1 VRSINHTAPDS
12 PEDEPT
18 RATRPDHGTVGVF
31 QAPQPVPA
39 RGTRPA
45 ARPPDNLDIDSPFL
59 DLFGSEDESSPAEGA
74 AALPGAFTQPAREPY
89 RTDRRPYQPPAVPV
103 PDVSTPDD
111 PFPGPVTSAPSISTP
126 APSGPVPS
134 GTATSATAPS
144 APVPSG
150 TGASGT
156 GASGTGASG
165 TGGNGTGGNGTGGNG
180 PDVSARAGAASDEV
194 FDEDEDDLLAVLAS
208 TTPLPNPL
216 RSTPL
221 HRTTP
226 PSSRPPHVASPAE
239 RDVPGVV
246 PLSGR
251 PVVSDSSPSGD
262 LSSGAAGVRG
272 GQRTTTGGWPVVP
285 SAAAPPLADA
295 PNQHRTPTAAPTP
308 APAARP
314 VPDDR
319 DTDQHAQPSAQPSA
333 PPQAHPATS
342 RARTTPDDQPSATNH
357 TLPAHPRP
365 TDPELTHPVAAEPAF
380 TRQPTAHPTAAQPV
394 SAQPVSAQPVS
405 AQPMSVQPVSA
416 QPGSAEP
423 MSPQTVWAHPVSA
436 QPTSAPPVQ
445 EQSAAAQ
452 PVSGQ
457 TRRGANDVPDATAG
471 SGPGRD
477 QERPSQGYGVHVP
490 GYGGYGQGNESAQT
504 VSAQPLIVPPLQAPP
519 PEGHLPQVAAG
530 PAAPLPLPA
539 PGPTPAAPN
548 QGHGAPDPAVPYPVP
563 APPAQAD
570 LDDAFL
576 GDLDLGWPDTDEDEP
591 QGSAVRQRSGRSDV
605 APTSFAVKGDEK
617 APGQGSGVLERAAG
631 VPLQEQDHDDEKA
644 LATREDTRP
653 ARRRSAQPAR
663 RRRGEAGEPEN
674 LPAVRKELKPPGFKP
689 HKLRFTD
696 RDPSVELE
704 ITEIAGHLTFT
715 PGTVTAW
722 YALPEVRWA
731 FRPDAEREALLSA
744 ISEQYAGLAGFRL
757 HLRRT
762 TRPFPADE
770 WARTIDKH
778 TARPLPDVVGGT
790 SWSDHLVAAQRH
802 LLAVNHAE
810 GQTYLGV
817 TFARRSIGDTFAERV
832 MRLFGKGTSDSERRK
847 LGRTVEQFDEVLNAF
862 GMRGRRVTPQELEWL
877 LFRSVALCMA
887 PPGPL
892 SPVSNGQWER
902 GDLLALTEQVER
914 YRSPYGSTV
923 KLVNRMT
930 GEERHVAVLTVGRM
944 EPLEIPE
951 RHEPWMHFHER
962 LPWPMELSSRV
973 DILGSTHSFKNLEHR
988 LRMIRSQQLDYAEHG
1003 IDAPPELERLAK
1015 RALVIGDEMT
1025 TGLPVESAR
1034 AHGWHRLAVGGRTRE
1049 ECLERARRLIQLY
1062 ARELRISLQHAKNQD
1077 QLAREFIPGEP
1088 IANTGYVR
1096 RMPVKLLA
1104 AALPQ
1109 AASTVGDRRGDLI
1122 GRTAGTC
1129 RRPVFLDLHF
1139 PMEVRERSGL
1149 SVFVAEPGG
1158 GKSTLMG
1165 ALGYLNAR
1173 RGVQVTLL
1181 DPSGPLA
1188 RLCQM
1193 PELRPHS
1200 RVLNLTG
1207 SEQGTLAPYSLIPT
1221 PVRSEFATGPTGDRE
1236 YEIAVS
1242 NSRAERRML
1251 VQDICSMLIPAQVAR
1266 EASTATLLRHA
1277 VRGVPAEETSTL
1289 DDVVT
1294 FLQGLDSD
1302 GQELANLLLDTAE
1315 MPLALLFFGRP
1326 PSHLLSAD
1334 SALTVITMAG
1344 LRLPDMKIERE
1355 YWSAEESLALP
1366 MLHTAHRLAV
1376 RRCYGGSMSARKMVG
1391 LDEAHFMEGWR
1402 SGRSFLVRLARDSRK
1417 WNLAALVASQNP
1429 KDILGLDVQ
1438 NLVSTVFVGRIAED
1452 QEIAS
1457 EALRLLRVP
1466 VNDGYEATLASLSQ
1480 ADTSSSTR
1488 LGFREFV
1495 MRDVD
1500 GRVQKV
1506 RVDVSYVDGLLEHL
1520 DTTPGAPLPSAAAL
1534 PAAAAAIPLPSSG
1547 REG

>member
-1 VRSINHTAPDS
+1 M
-12 PEDEPT
+12 
-18 RATRPDHGTVGVF
+18 GVF
-31 QAPQPVPA
+31 QAPQPV
-39 RGTRPA
+39 RPRA
-45 ARPPDNLDIDSPFL
+45 NGSAGLDDNSLDIDSPFL
-59 DLFGSEDESSPAEGA
+59 DLFGGAPASAPAAPASEGEQQDPPGDDDDFDFGFEFEERTPAGAPALSVLDPDTFVLDTDPAPDSDRAAAFPDPDPGLGRAAADPDPGLAAVGPDPAPRAPDRPPVGFDRPLDHVRDSHDRDRGLDLHRVPVDLGQAPSGHNVAPPDRDRAPSDLGTATTVEQPAARDDDAPRASQDGPLREYGSPAAQPVHDVRPAQATPATPPHQAPPVDDFDAGLEDWPDEVLGA
-74 AALPGAFTQPAREPY
+74 PDRPVSATPPSAAPLSAP
-89 RTDRRPYQPPAVPV
+89 RP
-103 PDVSTPDD
+103 VSTP
-111 PFPGPVTSAPSISTP
+111 PGSRPVSAAPASVPPASAP
-126 APSGPVPS
+126 PVS
-134 GTATSATAPS
+134 
-144 APVPSG
+144 
-150 TGASGT
+150 
-156 GASGTGASG
+156 
-165 TGGNGTGGNGTGGNG
+165 
-180 PDVSARAGAASDEV
+180 
-194 FDEDEDDLLAVLAS
+194 
-208 TTPLPNPL
+208 
-216 RSTPL
+216 
-221 HRTTP
+221 
-226 PSSRPPHVASPAE
+226 
-239 RDVPGVV
+239 
-246 PLSGR
+246 
-251 PVVSDSSPSGD
+251 
-262 LSSGAAGVRG
+262 
-272 GQRTTTGGWPVVP
+272 
-285 SAAAPPLADA
+285 
-295 PNQHRTPTAAPTP
+295 
-308 APAARP
+308 AARP
-314 VPDDR
+314 V
-319 DTDQHAQPSAQPSA
+319 
-333 PPQAHPATS
+333 
-342 RARTTPDDQPSATNH
+342 
-357 TLPAHPRP
+357 
-365 TDPELTHPVAAEPAF
+365 
-380 TRQPTAHPTAAQPV
+380 
-394 SAQPVSAQPVS
+394 
-405 AQPMSVQPVSA
+405 
-416 QPGSAEP
+416 
-423 MSPQTVWAHPVSA
+423 
-436 QPTSAPPVQ
+436 SAPPV
-445 EQSAAAQ
+445 ST
-452 PVSGQ
+452 P
-457 TRRGANDVPDATAG
+457 PLW
-471 SGPGRD
+471 
-477 QERPSQGYGVHVP
+477 
-490 GYGGYGQGNESAQT
+490 QT
-504 VSAQPLIVPPLQAPP
+504 VATPDRSHSANG
-519 PEGHLPQVAAG
+519 GH
-530 PAAPLPLPA
+530 
-539 PGPTPAAPN
+539 PGVT
-548 QGHGAPDPAVPYPVP
+548 PVP
-563 APPAQAD
+563 RAPERDIQPI
-570 LDDAFL
+570 
-576 GDLDLGWPDTDEDEP
+576 
-591 QGSAVRQRSGRSDV
+591 RSGRALAEPEPRDLPATMPER
-605 APTSFAVKGDEK
+605 APARPQTK
-617 APGQGSGVLERAAG
+617 APA
-631 VPLQEQDHDDEKA
+631 K
-644 LATREDTRP
+644 
-653 ARRRSAQPAR
+653 RRRKR
-663 RRRGEAGEPEN
+663 DEPDN
-674 LPAVRKELKPPGFKP
+674 LPAVRKSDLKPATVKPGKIKFS
-689 HKLRFTD
+689 D
-696 RDPSVELE
+696 RDPSIELE
-704 ITEIAGHLTFT
+704 ISEIAGHLTFT
-715 PGTVTAW
+715 QSTVTAW
-722 YALPEVRWA
+722 YWLPEVRWA

-770 WARTIDKH
+770 WARTVDSL
-778 TARPLPDVVGGT
+778 TVRPLPDVSGAT

-802 LLAVNHAE
+802 LLSVNHAE

-817 TFARRSIGDTFAERV
+817 TFARRSLGDTFSERILR
-832 MRLFGKGTSDSERRK
+832 MFGKGTSDGERRK

-892 SPVSNGQWER
+892 SPVTSGQWDS

-914 YRSPYGSTV
+914 YRTPYGSTV

-930 GEERHVAVLTVGRM
+930 GEERHVAVLSVGRM

-951 RHEPWMHFHER
+951 KHEPWMHFHER
-962 LPWPMELSSRV
+962 LPWPMELSSRI
-973 DILGSTHSFKNLEHR
+973 DILGSGSSFKNLEHR

-1034 AHGWHRLAVGGRTRE
+1034 AHGWHRIAVGGRTRE

-1062 ARELRISLQHAKNQD
+1062 SRELRISLQHPKNQD

-1149 SVFVAEPGG
+1149 GVFVAEPGG

-1193 PELRPHS
+1193 PELKPYS

-1207 SEQGTLAPYSLIPT
+1207 SEQGTLAPYALIPT
-1221 PVRSEFATGPTGDRE
+1221 PIRTEFPAGPGGDRE

-1242 NSRAERRML
+1242 NARAERRML
-1251 VQDICSMLIPAQVAR
+1251 VQDICSMLVPPQVAK

-1277 VRGVPAEETSTL
+1277 VRKVPAEETSTL
-1289 DDVVT
+1289 DDVVRT
-1294 FLQGLDSD
+1294 LQGLDDD
-1302 GQELANLLLDTAE
+1302 GKELANLLLDTAE
-1315 MPLALLFFGRP
+1315 MPLALLFFGSP
-1326 PSHLLSAD
+1326 PKHLLGAD
-1334 SALTVITMAG
+1334 STLTVITMAG
-1344 LRLPDMKIERE
+1344 LRLPDLKIERE

-1376 RRCYGGSMSARKMVG
+1376 RRSYGGSMSARKMVG

-1417 WNLAALVASQNP
+1417 WNLAALIASQNP
-1429 KDILGLDVQ
+1429 RDILGLDVQ

-1466 VNDGYEATLASLSQ
+1466 VHDGYESTLASLSQ
-1480 ADTSSSTR
+1480 VDTSSSHR

-1520 DTTPGAPLPSAAAL
+1520 DTTPAAQAAPVTTIPSMSDL
-1534 PAAAAAIPLPSSG
+1534 
-1547 REG
+1547 EG

>member
-1 VRSINHTAPDS
+1 MSRQGRNGNPPRSIDYSSEESIEQVAG
-12 PEDEPT
+12 PE
-18 RATRPDHGTVGVF
+18 HGAVAVF
-31 QAPQPVPA
+31 QNPQPVRPRA
-39 RGTRPA
+39 AGTPQ
-45 ARPPDNLDIDSPFL
+45 PVDPLDIDSPFL
-59 DLFGSEDESSPAEGA
+59 DLFGG
-74 AALPGAFTQPAREPY
+74 
-89 RTDRRPYQPPAVPV
+89 
-103 PDVSTPDD
+103 
-111 PFPGPVTSAPSISTP
+111 
-126 APSGPVPS
+126 
-134 GTATSATAPS
+134 
-144 APVPSG
+144 
-150 TGASGT
+150 
-156 GASGTGASG
+156 
-165 TGGNGTGGNGTGGNG
+165 
-180 PDVSARAGAASDEV
+180 
-194 FDEDEDDLLAVLAS
+194 
-208 TTPLPNPL
+208 
-216 RSTPL
+216 
-221 HRTTP
+221 
-226 PSSRPPHVASPAE
+226 
-239 RDVPGVV
+239 
-246 PLSGR
+246 
-251 PVVSDSSPSGD
+251 
-262 LSSGAAGVRG
+262 
-272 GQRTTTGGWPVVP
+272 
-285 SAAAPPLADA
+285 
-295 PNQHRTPTAAPTP
+295 
-308 APAARP
+308 
-314 VPDDR
+314 
-319 DTDQHAQPSAQPSA
+319 A
-333 PPQAHPATS
+333 PPQAPPPAEEQTPPP
-342 RARTTPDDQPSATNH
+342 PDDPDADFDFGFDFEGEDARRSVSPAAPRSAPPTS
-357 TLPAHPRP
+357 PAAPRSAPP
-365 TDPELTHPVAAEPAF
+365 TSPAAPRSAPPAS
-380 TRQPTAHPTAAQPV
+380 PAAPRSVSPAPV
-394 SAQPVSAQPVS
+394 SAAPVSP
-405 AQPMSVQPVSA
+405 PMPA
-416 QPGSAEP
+416 PDTRITEP
-423 MSPQTVWAHPVSA
+423 IPARPA
-436 QPTSAPPVQ
+436 PAPTFD
-445 EQSAAAQ
+445 AAA
-452 PVSGQ
+452 VSGPATPPAPETAPGVYAVNGAGAYPAVEQ
-457 TRRGANDVPDATAG
+457 EPATR
-471 SGPGRD
+471 
-477 QERPSQGYGVHVP
+477 
-490 GYGGYGQGNESAQT
+490 
-504 VSAQPLIVPPLQAPP
+504 
-519 PEGHLPQVAAG
+519 PEPHTEL
-530 PAAPLPLPA
+530 APLP
-539 PGPTPAAPN
+539 
-548 QGHGAPDPAVPYPVP
+548 
-563 APPAQAD
+563 
-570 LDDAFL
+570 
-576 GDLDLGWPDTDEDEP
+576 
-591 QGSAVRQRSGRSDV
+591 
-605 APTSFAVKGDEK
+605 EK
-617 APGQGSGVLERAAG
+617 A
-631 VPLQEQDHDDEKA
+631 
-644 LATREDTRP
+644 P
-653 ARRRSAQPAR
+653 ARRREKAPKRKRDRAEVPATR
-663 RRRGEAGEPEN
+663 APKDVK
-674 LPAVRKELKPPGFKP
+674 PAP
-689 HKLRFTD
+689 LRPNKIKFSD
-696 RDPSVELE
+696 RDPALELA
-704 ITEIAGHLTFT
+704 ISEIAGHLTFT
-715 PGTVTAW
+715 QSTVTAW
-722 YALPEVRWA
+722 YSLPEVRWA

-762 TRPFPADE
+762 NRPFPADE
-770 WARTIDKH
+770 WARTVDSF
-778 TARPLPDVVGGT
+778 TAKPLPDVAGAT

-802 LLAVNHAE
+802 LLSVNHAE

-817 TFARRSIGDTFAERV
+817 TFARRSLGDTFAERV
-832 MRLFGKGTSDSERRK
+832 LRVFGKGTSDGERRK

-892 SPVSNGQWER
+892 SPVSHGHWEA
-902 GDLLALTEQVER
+902 GDLLALTEHVER
-914 YRSPYGSTV
+914 YRTPYGSTV

-930 GEERHVAVLTVGRM
+930 GEERHVAVLSVGRM

-951 RHEPWMHFHER
+951 KHEPWMHFHER
-962 LPWPMELSSRV
+962 LPWPMELSSRI
-973 DILGSTHSFKNLEHR
+973 DILGSTSSFKNLEHR

-1034 AHGWHRLAVGGRTRE
+1034 AHGWHRIAVGGRTRE

-1062 ARELRISLQHAKNQD
+1062 SRELRISLQHPKNQD

-1149 SVFVAEPGG
+1149 GVFVAEPGG

-1193 PELRPHS
+1193 PELRPYS

-1207 SEQGTLAPYSLIPT
+1207 SEQGTLAPYALIPT
-1221 PVRSEFATGPTGDRE
+1221 PVRTEFTAGPAGDRE

-1242 NSRAERRML
+1242 NARAERRML
-1251 VQDICSMLIPAQVAR
+1251 VQDICSMLVPPQVAK

-1277 VRGVPAEETSTL
+1277 VRQVPAEETSTL
-1289 DDVVT
+1289 DDVVAT
-1294 FLQGLDSD
+1294 LQGLDD
-1302 GQELANLLLDTAE
+1302 DEGKELANLLLDTAE

-1326 PSHLLSAD
+1326 PEHLLGAD

-1344 LRLPDMKIERE
+1344 LRLPDLKIERE

-1376 RRCYGGSMSARKMVG
+1376 RRCYGGSMSSRKMVG

-1429 KDILGLDVQ
+1429 RDILGLDVQ

-1466 VNDGYEATLASLSQ
+1466 VHDGYEATLASLSQ
-1480 ADTSSSTR
+1480 ADTSSSAR

-1520 DTTPGAPLPSAAAL
+1520 DTTPGARTAP
-1534 PAAAAAIPLPSSG
+1534 PAVPTLSDL
-1547 REG
+1547 EV